1 MPASNVPISNLL
13 VIANPV
19 AGRGRGES
27 SARALAEHLRAAGR
41 EVEVFTTTR
50 RGDARERA
58 AAIDGDVAAVV
69 SVGGDGTLSEV
80 LSGLRSNDRTLRS
93 HDRQRRDRA
102 IPVAQLALGTANV
115 LALDLRLPRD
125 PAQLARV
132 VLAGRVQR
140 VDLARVGDRLCFLGA
155 SAGYDARVVHGVERL
170 RRGPITKWTWARAA
184 ITEFREYVAPELSV
198 EIDGT
203 RAPGTFGM
211 VLIAN
216 VVNYAGWPSLADD
229 RVLDD
234 GRFEAYLFPARSRR
248 DLTRHALRGLF
259 ARFPGGDVARI
270 QGRHFRVECA
280 EPVALQVDG
289 DAAGHA
295 PFELT
300 VEATPC
306 RMLVP

>member
-1 MPASNVPISNLL
+1 MPTSNVL

-19 AGRGRGES
+19 AGRGRGEA
-27 SARALAEHLRAAGR
+27 SARALAEHLRAAGCD
-41 EVEVFTTTR
+41 VEVFMTAR

-58 AAIDGDVAAVV
+58 AAIDGDVSAVV

-80 LSGLRSNDRTLRS
+80 LSGLR
-93 HDRQRRDRA
+93 DRA
-102 IPVAQLALGTANV
+102 VPVAQLALGTANV
-115 LALDLRLPRD
+115 LAMDLHLPRD

-155 SAGYDARVVHGVERL
+155 SAGYDAGVVHGVERL

-184 ITEFREYVAPELSV
+184 LREFRDYTAPELSV
-198 EIDGT
+198 EVDGT
-203 RAPGTFGM
+203 RAPGPFGM

-216 VVNYAGWPSLADD
+216 VVNYAGWPSLAAD
-229 RVLDD
+229 RALDD

-248 DLTRHALRGLF
+248 DLTRHGLRGLI
-259 ARFPGGDVARI
+259 ARFPGGDVARV

-280 EPVALQVDG
+280 QPVALQVDG

-295 PFELT
+295 PFELA
-300 VEATPC
+300 VEAEPC
-306 RMLVP
+306 RILIP

>member
-1 MPASNVPISNLL
+1 M
-13 VIANPV
+13 IANPV

-27 SARALAEHLRAAGR
+27 SARALAEHLRAAGCR
-41 EVEVFTTTR
+41 VEVFTTTR

-58 AAIDGDVAAVV
+58 AAIDSDVASVV

-80 LSGLRSNDRTLRS
+80 LSGLRS
-93 HDRQRRDRA
+93 HDRPLRDHA

-115 LALDLRLPRD
+115 LAMDLGLPRD
-125 PAQLARV
+125 PAQLAQV
-132 VLAGRVQR
+132 VIAGRVQR
-140 VDLARVGDRLCFLGA
+140 VDVARVGDRLCFLGA
-155 SAGYDARVVHGVERL
+155 SAGYDARVVHGLERL

-198 EIDGT
+198 EVDGT

-211 VLIAN
+211 LLIAN